1 MRHGKKI
8 HKLNRPAEHR
18 RAVLNNLA
26 MALIT
31 HKKIQTT
38 DAKAKALKPYIDR
51 LISTASKNTLTSK
64 RKVAQYLPNKE
75 AFKELYTNIIPK
87 LEGRTSGFSRIVK
100 FRSRRGDGAP
110 VSIVQLLLEEEVES
124 KGKKKPKKKAA
135 PKPKPA
141 AKKAKVEEEHEPEE
155 KEEVRAEAA
164 EPEEDKTP
172 VEEGEAQA
180 AVAEETVTKGPEE
193 GEVEEEK
200 AESEPELEKAEEE
213 KPEGEE
219 PDEKKKE

>member
-18 RAVLNNLA
+18 RAVLSNLA

-31 HKKIQTT
+31 HKQIQTT

-51 LISTASKNTLTSK
+51 LISTASKDSLTSK

-100 FRSRRGDGAP
+100 YRSRRGDGAP
-110 VSIVQLLLEEEVES
+110 VSIVQLLLEEGIES

-135 PKPKPA
+135 PKPKHA
-141 AKKAKVEEEHEPEE
+141 AKKAKVDEEPEE
-155 KEEVRAEAA
+155 KEEARPETA
-164 EPEEDKTP
+164 EPEEEKTP

-200 AESEPELEKAEEE
+200 AESEPEPEKPEEE